1 MIPFLLAAA
10 AVAVLCWPSKRSD
23 SGALL
28 FPPAVL
34 PPPPVPP
41 APPHRG
47 VSYESALRAL
57 SQVRSRLAATES
69 LSEKERA
76 AVDVLTLALVNGSDS
91 E

>member
-10 AVAVLCWPSKRSD
+10 AVVVLCWPSKRQD
-23 SGALL
+23 SGSLL

-34 PPPPVPP
+34 PPPPAPP
-41 APPHRG
+41 APRG
-47 VSYESALRAL
+47 VSYEAALRSL

-76 AVDVLTLALVNGSDS
+76 AVDTLTLALVNGSDS